1 MNEAACVAFLGWAL
15 PRLQLSPPGFRRVRG
30 QVCKRIGRRL
40 KALGLGGLDEYRGY
54 LEQHP
59 DEWGV
64 LDGMCRVSV
73 SRFYRDA
80 TVFDHIRDRVLPDL
94 ARAAQQRGAGSLNVW
109 SAGCAAGEEPYTLL
123 LAWRFA
129 VAANFPGV
137 DLRIVAT
144 DADPHALERARAGC
158 YRPSS
163 VKELPRPWL
172 QAFQPRNGL
181 LCLDPA
187 LRQQVDFRHH
197 DLREPP
203 PEGPFDL
210 VLCRNLLFTYFEEPL
225 RTQVAQRLIARLIP
239 EGVLMIGARE
249 QLDHT
254 RARADSGCAGGS
266 RMFHR
271 SVWLTFVRP
280 DAFGEDE
287 PGSSQDCMWNL
298 PNDEERGPGR
308 AQTPPARYSG
318 IRDPS
323 RERQQNADHCPAE
336 HCNRRGARATSG

>member
-1 MNEAACVAFLGWAL
+1 MQLRRSPNRFPAASYWPGEGSTVNEAACAAFLGWAL

-80 TVFDHIRDRVLPDL
+80 TVFDHVRDRLLPDL
-94 ARAAQQRGAGSLNVW
+94 ARAAQQRGAGSLKVW

-123 LAWRFA
+123 LVWRFA
-129 VAANFPGV
+129 VAANFPNV

-144 DADPHALERARAGC
+144 DADTHALERARAGC

-163 VKELPRPWL
+163 VKQLPRPWL

-187 LRQQVDFRHH
+187 LRQRVEFRHH

-239 EGVLMIGARE
+239 EGVLIIGARE

-254 RARADSGCAGGS
+254 RLGLTAVAPEIPGCFTVQSGELDERARS
-266 RMFHR
+266 
-271 SVWLTFVRP
+271 
-280 DAFGEDE
+280 
-287 PGSSQDCMWNL
+287 
-298 PNDEERGPGR
+298 
-308 AQTPPARYSG
+308 
-318 IRDPS
+318 
-323 RERQQNADHCPAE
+323 
-336 HCNRRGARATSG
+336 